1 MKNGKKRAKK
11 LNIFILTFE
20 SSDFYTT
27 FNFKF
32 QINGDI
38 VIKFRLMLIIIWPYF
53 KLSMLKLFKSKFKVS
68 KTHLIGNIL
77 LGQYTNNKYVI
88 CLVFS
93 FKRLNRKFPDLL
105 VYFWKDI
112 IYFSPCKVYLQLFI
126 HTENFRESSVEVT
139 PATMV
144 ISVSCIITK
153 KGAWSKHNNGRLK
166 DLGFEVGLFFVTSFL
181 SSYCD
186 DVVF

>member
-53 KLSMLKLFKSKFKVS
+53 KLSMFKLFKSKFKVS

-126 HTENFRESSVEVT
+126 HTENFRECEKNLQLKLHQRQWWYQSV
-139 PATMV
+139 
-144 ISVSCIITK
+144 VSLQK
-153 KGAWSKHNNGRLK
+153 KGHDPSIIMG
-166 DLGFEVGLFFVTSFL
+166 D
-181 SSYCD
+181 
-186 DVVF
+186 